1 MEPWTLILAMQHAKA
16 GTKKL
21 TGSEISISS
30 SESELSISSFF
41 KLLCRWGNK
50 RCNISRYWLN
60 SLLPRDSEKK
70 KIIVINIMKHL
81 KLSFRNKA
89 QQYP

>member
-1 MEPWTLILAMQHAKA
+1 MEPWTLILAMLKQAQQ
-16 GTKKL
+16 KL

-60 SLLPRDSEKK
+60 SLLARDSEKK
-70 KIIVINIMKHL
+70 TL
-81 KLSFRNKA
+81 
-89 QQYP
+89 